1 MPNKKLN
8 ALHLFADMIERSDD
22 MMSLAISLATIHA
35 MSDVL
40 ISQILEIMDDGGND
54 EDEK

>member
-1 MPNKKLN
+1 
-8 ALHLFADMIERSDD
+8 MIERSDD

-54 EDEK
+54 EDEE